1 MRARAMST
9 TGYSQ
14 NTCMQ
19 QVTSR
24 INLPNEREQAT
35 KASLGK
41 RKKRWMKNM
50 EKRWKKRDLF
60 LMGSIQTSSSRLVS
74 SKRTCPFLHEANLQQ
89 TAWVGGGQKQEGED
103 VTIKP
108 SAISLYTLVESRRVQ
123 ESSAGFA
130 HLWIGQR
137 LWRSQPSRRR

>member
-35 KASLGK
+35 KATLG
-41 RKKRWMKNM
+41 RKKK
-50 EKRWKKRDLF
+50 EKKKKDGRKDGRKDLF

-108 SAISLYTLVESRRVQ
+108 SAILFTL
-123 ESSAGFA
+123 
-130 HLWIGQR
+130 
-137 LWRSQPSRRR
+137 